1 MYRRWNILGVVIV
14 CSALGALAW
23 WYVGRDAIY
32 GIVTDGRN
40 RMPNARVRIKTTDIF
55 TDSNDKGEFT
65 LQLPA
70 GRDSVVVTAWA
81 ANHYI
86 GVGMARRDGRTLLL
100 RVIPFPETDNE
111 DYQWIPSHPNLE
123 QEKAESIPLNVYETT
138 DRDEYIGIKM
148 HHIFL
153 ESGGPPFDIREAL
166 VVENSG
172 NRTYVGSKEVQP
184 GKRETLR
191 ISLPEKATGLQFMQP
206 SIVNTEG
213 GFSDTKEIKPGT
225 KNIIFS
231 YRINPEKSNYTFKKK
246 IDLKTDNLRFIFPDA
261 GMSARSDQLELQKP
275 IANGEHRFLYLSGK
289 DLSKGSQVLVT
300 LSFPGGPVGK
310 NIFKGVIIGLAILLV
325 GAGFVFSYRKRRN
338 NGKNEGSPESEG
350 LDLSVERKTLLQ
362 TIADLDER
370 YESGAIDAESYH
382 AKRSEYL
389 KKAKEISQEI
399 QGDTLIESKLE

>member
-1 MYRRWNILGVVIV
+1 MGRVQEKIVSSVIALFIIAFSIIVSAGGSSAGSIGGKVLNKTLNEKAMDGLEVTLYRYNEKETKEL
-14 CSALGALAW
+14 
-23 WYVGRDAIY
+23 
-32 GIVTDGRN
+32 
-40 RMPNARVRIKTTDIF
+40 
-55 TDSNDKGEFT
+55 
-65 LQLPA
+65 
-70 GRDSVVVTAWA
+70 
-81 ANHYI
+81 
-86 GVGMARRDGRTLLL
+86 GRTK
-100 RVIPFPETDNE
+100 TDHNGHYFFDGINGDE
-111 DYQWIPSHPNLE
+111 GNIHYATTLYKGIEYFTSAINLE

-166 VVENSG
+166 VVENRG
-172 NRTYVGSKEVQP
+172 DRTYVGSKEVQP

-206 SIVNTEG
+206 SIVNTEE

-261 GMSARSDQLELQKP
+261 GMSATSDQLELQKP

-300 LSFPGGPVGK
+300 LSLPGGPVGK

-325 GAGFVFSYRKRRN
+325 GAGFAFSYRKRRN

-350 LDLSVERKTLLQ
+350 LDLGMERKTLLQ
-362 TIADLDER
+362 TIADLDEQ
-370 YESGAIDAESYH
+370 YESGEMDVESYH

-389 KKAKEISQEI
+389 KKAKEISQKI
-399 QGDTLIESKLE
+399 QRDTLIESKLE